1 MELSTGAESIIMREN
16 NNIVGICRYILV
28 FILFTQSI
36 FSGQLNRTSGLYDL
50 DGDGRKEVLI
60 ISSSDRKAVL
70 VELQNESISDTL
82 WSYILPKGT
91 YFTDVS
97 VIDIDRNGQPDLVGT
112 SKIDINSNNTGWLY
126 VFEGTSGGFSEYIRI
141 PSQWAIQCP
150 DGLSTKESMMLGTAG
165 LTAGLAVDSIK
176 NTCDIKDAKVVV
188 SGATGGVG
196 SIGVNLLSHLGA
208 EVTAI
213 SGKIDEKRFLKK
225 LGATEII
232 ERNHFIKA
240 TKLPLNKGMYNAAL
254 DVVGGSMLSSIL
266 SSMYQNGIITVCG
279 NVGGPKFETTVFPF
293 ILRGNSLVGI
303 DSANSPIDKR
313 KMIWKH
319 FSSDWKLDG
328 LEKYSKIVDL
338 ENLIPE
344 IKNILA
350 GKQMGRI
357 ILKL

>member
-1 MELSTGAESIIMREN
+1 MSEN
-16 NNIVGICRYILV
+16 FRAIVVKKNHDQFDIGINKRM
-28 FILFTQSI
+28 
-36 FSGQLNRTSGLYDL
+36 
-50 DGDGRKEVLI
+50 
-60 ISSSDRKAVL
+60 
-70 VELQNESISDTL
+70 ISD
-82 WSYILPKGT
+82 LPDGELLVRVEYSSLNYKDALSASGARGIT
-91 YFTDVS
+91 KNYPHTPGIDAAGVVEESNEKDFPVGSS
-97 VIDIDRNGQPDLVGT
+97 VIVTGFDLGM
-112 SKIDINSNNTGWLY
+112 N
-126 VFEGTSGGFSEYIRI
+126 TSGGFSEYIRI

-232 ERNHFIKA
+232 ERSHFIKA

-313 KMIWKH
+313 KMIWK
-319 FSSDWKLDG
+319 
-328 LEKYSKIVDL
+328 
-338 ENLIPE
+338 N
-344 IKNILA
+344 
-350 GKQMGRI
+350 RC
-357 ILKL
+357 LKFGATYIFLQIGN

>member
-1 MELSTGAESIIMREN
+1 MSEN
-16 NNIVGICRYILV
+16 FRAIVV
-28 FILFTQSI
+28 KKNHDQF
-36 FSGQLNRTSGLYDL
+36 D
-50 DGDGRKEVLI
+50 
-60 ISSSDRKAVL
+60 
-70 VELQNESISDTL
+70 
-82 WSYILPKGT
+82 
-91 YFTDVS
+91 
-97 VIDIDRNGQPDLVGT
+97 
-112 SKIDINSNNTGWLY
+112 IDINERMISDLPDGELLVRVEYSSLNYKDALSASGARGVTKNYPHTPGIDAAGVVEESNEKDFPIGSSVIVTGFDL
-126 VFEGTSGGFSEYIRI
+126 GMNTSGGFSEYIRI

-208 EVTAI
+208 KVTAI
-213 SGKIDEKRFLKK
+213 TGKIDEKRFLKK

-232 ERNHFIKA
+232 ERDHFIKA

-350 GKQMGRI
+350 GKQTGRI

>member
-1 MELSTGAESIIMREN
+1 MPEN
-16 NNIVGICRYILV
+16 FRAIVV
-28 FILFTQSI
+28 KKNHDQF
-36 FSGQLNRTSGLYDL
+36 D
-50 DGDGRKEVLI
+50 
-60 ISSSDRKAVL
+60 
-70 VELQNESISDTL
+70 
-82 WSYILPKGT
+82 
-91 YFTDVS
+91 
-97 VIDIDRNGQPDLVGT
+97 
-112 SKIDINSNNTGWLY
+112 IDINERMISDLPDGELLVRVEYSSLNYKDALSASGATGVTKNYPHTPGIDAAGVVEESNEKDFPIGSSVIVTGFDL
-126 VFEGTSGGFSEYIRI
+126 GMNTSGGFSEYIRI

>member
-1 MELSTGAESIIMREN
+1 MSEN
-16 NNIVGICRYILV
+16 FRAIVV
-28 FILFTQSI
+28 KKNHDQF
-36 FSGQLNRTSGLYDL
+36 D
-50 DGDGRKEVLI
+50 
-60 ISSSDRKAVL
+60 
-70 VELQNESISDTL
+70 
-82 WSYILPKGT
+82 
-91 YFTDVS
+91 
-97 VIDIDRNGQPDLVGT
+97 
-112 SKIDINSNNTGWLY
+112 IDINERMISDLPDGELLVRVEYSSLNYKDALSASGARGVTKNYPHTPGIDAAGVVEESNEKDFPIGSSVIVTGFDL
-126 VFEGTSGGFSEYIRI
+126 GMNTSGGFSEYIRI

-208 EVTAI
+208 KVTAI
-213 SGKIDEKRFLKK
+213 TGKIDEKRFLKK

-232 ERNHFIKA
+232 ERDHFIKA

-319 FSSDWKLDG
+319 FSSNWKLDG

-350 GKQMGRI
+350 GKQTGRI

>member
-1 MELSTGAESIIMREN
+1 MPEN
-16 NNIVGICRYILV
+16 FRAIVV
-28 FILFTQSI
+28 KKNHDQF
-36 FSGQLNRTSGLYDL
+36 D
-50 DGDGRKEVLI
+50 
-60 ISSSDRKAVL
+60 
-70 VELQNESISDTL
+70 
-82 WSYILPKGT
+82 
-91 YFTDVS
+91 
-97 VIDIDRNGQPDLVGT
+97 
-112 SKIDINSNNTGWLY
+112 IDINERMISDLPDGELLVRVEYSSLNYKDALSASGARGVTKNYPHTPGIDAAGVVEESNEKDFPIGSSVIVTGFDL
-126 VFEGTSGGFSEYIRI
+126 GMDTSGGFSEYIRI

-213 SGKIDEKRFLKK
+213 TGKMDEKRFLKK

-350 GKQMGRI
+350 GKQTGRI

>member
-1 MELSTGAESIIMREN
+1 MPEN
-16 NNIVGICRYILV
+16 FRAIVV
-28 FILFTQSI
+28 KKNHDQF
-36 FSGQLNRTSGLYDL
+36 D
-50 DGDGRKEVLI
+50 
-60 ISSSDRKAVL
+60 
-70 VELQNESISDTL
+70 
-82 WSYILPKGT
+82 
-91 YFTDVS
+91 
-97 VIDIDRNGQPDLVGT
+97 
-112 SKIDINSNNTGWLY
+112 IDINERMISDLPDGELLVRVEYSSLNYKDALSASGARGVTKDYPHTPGIDAAGVVEESNEKDFPIGSSVIVTGFDL
-126 VFEGTSGGFSEYIRI
+126 GMDTSGGFSEYIRI

-213 SGKIDEKRFLKK
+213 TGKMDEKRFLKK

-313 KMIWKH
+313 KIIWKH

-350 GKQMGRI
+350 GKQTGRI

>member
-1 MELSTGAESIIMREN
+1 MSEN
-16 NNIVGICRYILV
+16 FRAIVV
-28 FILFTQSI
+28 KKNHDQF
-36 FSGQLNRTSGLYDL
+36 D
-50 DGDGRKEVLI
+50 
-60 ISSSDRKAVL
+60 
-70 VELQNESISDTL
+70 
-82 WSYILPKGT
+82 
-91 YFTDVS
+91 
-97 VIDIDRNGQPDLVGT
+97 
-112 SKIDINSNNTGWLY
+112 IDINERMISDLPDGELLVRVEYSSLNYKDALSASGARGVTKNYPHTPGIDAAGVVEESNEKDFPIGSSVIVTGFDL
-126 VFEGTSGGFSEYIRI
+126 GMNTSGGFSEYIRI

-208 EVTAI
+208 KVTAI
-213 SGKIDEKRFLKK
+213 TGKIDEKRFLKK

-232 ERNHFIKA
+232 ERDHFIKA
-240 TKLPLNKGMYNAAL
+240 TKLPLNKGVYNAAL

-319 FSSDWKLDG
+319 FSSNWKLDG

-338 ENLIPE
+338 KNLIPE

-350 GKQMGRI
+350 GKQTGRI

>member
-1 MELSTGAESIIMREN
+1 MSEN
-16 NNIVGICRYILV
+16 FRAIVV
-28 FILFTQSI
+28 KKNHDQF
-36 FSGQLNRTSGLYDL
+36 D
-50 DGDGRKEVLI
+50 
-60 ISSSDRKAVL
+60 
-70 VELQNESISDTL
+70 
-82 WSYILPKGT
+82 
-91 YFTDVS
+91 
-97 VIDIDRNGQPDLVGT
+97 
-112 SKIDINSNNTGWLY
+112 IDINERMISDLPDGELLVRVEYSSLNYKDALSASGARGVTKNYPHTPGIDAAGVVEESNEKDFPIGSSVIVTGFDL
-126 VFEGTSGGFSEYIRI
+126 GMNTSGGFSEYIKI

-208 EVTAI
+208 KVTAI
-213 SGKIDEKRFLKK
+213 TGKIDEKRFLKK

-232 ERNHFIKA
+232 ERDHFIKA
-240 TKLPLNKGMYNAAL
+240 TKLPLNKGIYNAAL

-328 LEKYSKIVDL
+328 LEKHSKIVDL

-350 GKQMGRI
+350 GKQTGRI

>member
-1 MELSTGAESIIMREN
+1 MSEN
-16 NNIVGICRYILV
+16 FRAIVV
-28 FILFTQSI
+28 KKNHDQF
-36 FSGQLNRTSGLYDL
+36 D
-50 DGDGRKEVLI
+50 
-60 ISSSDRKAVL
+60 
-70 VELQNESISDTL
+70 
-82 WSYILPKGT
+82 
-91 YFTDVS
+91 
-97 VIDIDRNGQPDLVGT
+97 
-112 SKIDINSNNTGWLY
+112 IDINERMISDLPDGELLVRVEYSSLNYKDALSASGARGVTKNYPHTPGIDAAGVVEESNEKDFPIGSSVIVTGFDL
-126 VFEGTSGGFSEYIRI
+126 GMNTSGGFSEYIRI

-208 EVTAI
+208 KVTAI
-213 SGKIDEKRFLKK
+213 TGKIDEKRFLKK

-232 ERNHFIKA
+232 ERDHFIKA
-240 TKLPLNKGMYNAAL
+240 TKLPLNKGVYNAAL

-350 GKQMGRI
+350 GKQTGRI

>member
-1 MELSTGAESIIMREN
+1 MSEN
-16 NNIVGICRYILV
+16 FRAIVVKKNHDQFDIGINKRM
-28 FILFTQSI
+28 
-36 FSGQLNRTSGLYDL
+36 
-50 DGDGRKEVLI
+50 
-60 ISSSDRKAVL
+60 
-70 VELQNESISDTL
+70 ISD
-82 WSYILPKGT
+82 LPDGELLVRVEYSSLNYKDALSASGARGVT
-91 YFTDVS
+91 KNYPHTPGIDAAGVVEESNEKDFPIGSS
-97 VIDIDRNGQPDLVGT
+97 VIVTGFDLGM
-112 SKIDINSNNTGWLY
+112 N
-126 VFEGTSGGFSEYIRI
+126 TSGGFSEYIRI

-350 GKQMGRI
+350 GKQTGRI

>member
-1 MELSTGAESIIMREN
+1 MSEN
-16 NNIVGICRYILV
+16 FRAIVV
-28 FILFTQSI
+28 KKNHDQF
-36 FSGQLNRTSGLYDL
+36 D
-50 DGDGRKEVLI
+50 
-60 ISSSDRKAVL
+60 
-70 VELQNESISDTL
+70 
-82 WSYILPKGT
+82 
-91 YFTDVS
+91 
-97 VIDIDRNGQPDLVGT
+97 
-112 SKIDINSNNTGWLY
+112 IDINEKIISDLPDGELLVRVEYSSLNYKDALSASGARGVTKNYPHTPGIDAAGVVEESNEKDFPIGSSVIVTGFDL
-126 VFEGTSGGFSEYIRI
+126 GMNTSGGFSEYIRI

-208 EVTAI
+208 KVTAI
-213 SGKIDEKRFLKK
+213 TGKIDEKRFLKK

-232 ERNHFIKA
+232 ERDHFIKA
-240 TKLPLNKGMYNAAL
+240 TKLPLNKGVYNAAL

-350 GKQMGRI
+350 GKQTGRI

>member
-1 MELSTGAESIIMREN
+1 MPEN
-16 NNIVGICRYILV
+16 FRAIVV
-28 FILFTQSI
+28 KKNHDQF
-36 FSGQLNRTSGLYDL
+36 D
-50 DGDGRKEVLI
+50 
-60 ISSSDRKAVL
+60 
-70 VELQNESISDTL
+70 
-82 WSYILPKGT
+82 
-91 YFTDVS
+91 
-97 VIDIDRNGQPDLVGT
+97 
-112 SKIDINSNNTGWLY
+112 IDINERMISDLPDGELLVRVEYSSLNYKDALSASGARGVTKNYPHTPGIDAAGVVEESNEKDFPIGSSVIVTGFDL
-126 VFEGTSGGFSEYIRI
+126 GMDTSGGFSEYIRI

-213 SGKIDEKRFLKK
+213 TGKMDEKRFLKK

-313 KMIWKH
+313 KIIWKH

-350 GKQMGRI
+350 GKQTGRI

>member
-1 MELSTGAESIIMREN
+1 MSEN
-16 NNIVGICRYILV
+16 FRAIVVKKNHDQFDIGINKRM
-28 FILFTQSI
+28 
-36 FSGQLNRTSGLYDL
+36 
-50 DGDGRKEVLI
+50 
-60 ISSSDRKAVL
+60 
-70 VELQNESISDTL
+70 ISD
-82 WSYILPKGT
+82 LPDGELLVRVEYSSLNYKDALSASGARGVT
-91 YFTDVS
+91 KNYPHTPGIDAAGVVEESNEKDFPIGSS
-97 VIDIDRNGQPDLVGT
+97 VIVTGFDLGM
-112 SKIDINSNNTGWLY
+112 N
-126 VFEGTSGGFSEYIRI
+126 TSGGFSEYIRI

>member
-1 MELSTGAESIIMREN
+1 MSEN
-16 NNIVGICRYILV
+16 FRAIVV
-28 FILFTQSI
+28 KKNHDQF
-36 FSGQLNRTSGLYDL
+36 D
-50 DGDGRKEVLI
+50 
-60 ISSSDRKAVL
+60 
-70 VELQNESISDTL
+70 
-82 WSYILPKGT
+82 
-91 YFTDVS
+91 
-97 VIDIDRNGQPDLVGT
+97 
-112 SKIDINSNNTGWLY
+112 IDINERMISDLPDGELLVRVEYSSLNYKDALSASGARGVTKNYPHTPGIDAAGVVEESNEKDFPIGSSVIVTGFDL
-126 VFEGTSGGFSEYIRI
+126 GMNTSGGFSEYIRI

-208 EVTAI
+208 KVTAI
-213 SGKIDEKRFLKK
+213 TGKIDGKRFLKK

-232 ERNHFIKA
+232 ERDHFIKA

-350 GKQMGRI
+350 GKQTGRI